1 MKYFKLLDFYGQ
13 PVKVFFNKESSIK
26 TILGGVLT
34 IINFI
39 LICIFSW
46 YTGNDIFYKKKP
58 FFYQH
63 SLTKDNFS
71 EILVNYSSFPLG
83 FNLYDINGTIL
94 NWKNYFDLKFLYKKI
109 KIDTSGVMLFTG
121 EQEIKYQGCINKNFP
136 ILDQNTYEKLGI
148 SLALCPD
155 NYNFSL
161 QGYWNENVLNY
172 MSIEVSKCNY
182 EENLNKCKSK
192 KEIDEF
198 ISSNGVNLAV
208 YLIDHKLSIMNYTYP
223 FSHSLKLPF
232 KFLDN
237 HHKIIEMQI
246 QKNSVFTD
254 TGMIFES
261 YEEQS
266 LFSGIEVQSDSTIYD
281 EKNKQLISFN
291 IYSSNRS
298 SQTFRKYIK
307 FPDILAS
314 VGGIMKI
321 INMLFFYLN
330 YPICEIQQMKN
341 AINYFFENPEA
352 KKHNSLIVKNFSNK
366 KYFLNRTNSILCLQ
380 NISEN
385 NLNSLDLNYHKKVLE
400 SALKI
405 KNQNKLNINLSS
417 CNFFKIAC
425 TKAWR
430 YKNYNNFFK
439 ENQISLY
446 ETGEEYLIKYFDMLK
461 IINNIKDVEL
471 LKKVILSNQQLKM
484 FNLIKPFLE
493 LAPSIESVTSPD
505 ELIHDIHKLDFQSE
519 YDQKLFKYL
528 VLQENL

>member
-1 MKYFKLLDFYGQ
+1 L
-13 PVKVFFNKESSIK
+13 
-26 TILGGVLT
+26 
-34 IINFI
+34 
-39 LICIFSW
+39 
-46 YTGNDIFYKKKP
+46 
-58 FFYQH
+58 
-63 SLTKDNFS
+63 
-71 EILVNYSSFPLG
+71 
-83 FNLYDINGTIL
+83 
-94 NWKNYFDLKFLYKKI
+94 
-109 KIDTSGVMLFTG
+109 TG

-136 ILDQNTYEKLGI
+136 MLDHNIFEKLGI

-182 EENLNKCKSK
+182 EENLNRCKSK

-208 YLIDHKLSIMNYTYP
+208 YLIDHKLSIMNYTDP

-237 HHKIIEMQI
+237 QHKIIEMQI

-298 SQTFRKYIK
+298 NQTFRKYIK

-314 VGGIMKI
+314 VGGMIKI

-330 YPICEIQQMKN
+330 YPFCEIQQMKN
-341 AINYFFENPEA
+341 AINDFFENPEA
-352 KKHNSLIVKNFSNK
+352 KKHNNLIFKNFSNK

-385 NLNSLDLNYHKKVLE
+385 NLNSLDLNYQKKVLE

-446 ETGEEYLIKYFDMLK
+446 ETGEDYLIKYFDMLK

-493 LAPSIESVTSPD
+493 LGPSIESVTSPD
-505 ELIHDIHKLDFQSE
+505 DLIHDIHKLDFRSE